1 MTGSI
6 RQQEFAD
13 AALRIVARDG
23 LAALSFRAVASESG
37 WSLGAV
43 QKAFA
48 SKEALLLATLE
59 RAQAQVISGSSAEPA
74 QPTLE
79 IWLVGL
85 VLATLPLDQDRRAA
99 VIVGTAFADRA
110 PFDQTIADRLTASD
124 TAIRALLIRL
134 FSWRRAEG
142 ELAARLNDEALARA
156 VLAFAGGLAAQL
168 LYDPRPASAVEEL
181 VAGTIGSLLAPSAS
195 PVARVG

>member
-1 MTGSI
+1 MNSSA
-6 RQQEFAD
+6 RQPEFAD

-43 QKAFA
+43 QKAFT

-59 RAQAQVISGSSAEPA
+59 RAQSQVIAGSSAEPA

-85 VLATLPLDQDRRAA
+85 VMATLPLDDDRRAA
-99 VIVGTAFADRA
+99 VVVGTAFADRA
-110 PFDQTIADRLTASD
+110 PFDPAIATRLSASD
-124 TAIRALLIRL
+124 AAIRALLVRL

-142 ELAARLNDEALARA
+142 ELTAQLDDDALARA

-168 LYDPRPASAVEEL
+168 LYDAQPASAVEAL
-181 VAGTIGSLLAPSAS
+181 VDGTIASLLA
-195 PVARVG
+195 